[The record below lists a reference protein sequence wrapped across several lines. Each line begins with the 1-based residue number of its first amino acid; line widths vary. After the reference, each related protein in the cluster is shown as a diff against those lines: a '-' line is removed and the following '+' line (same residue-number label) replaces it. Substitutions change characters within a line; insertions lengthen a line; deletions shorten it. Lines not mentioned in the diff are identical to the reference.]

1 MSISVDCQNCGKTLK
16 AKDSAAGKTAKC
28 PDCGEMIRIPELD
41 LVLDAEED
49 FGSSQAAEDDLPL
62 STGGDQKPCPM
73 CGEMIASSAKKCRFC
88 GEYLDETLKK
98 KKKKQSSSGDEE
110 MTTVD
115 WILCILCPGIGCIVG
130 IVRAIQG
137 NSTGGKMI
145 GISIGMAIIWNVLN
159 VFLQAIVQNN

>member
-16 AKDSAAGKTAKC
+16 AKDTAAGKTAKC
-28 PDCGEMIRIPELD
+28 PDCGELIRIPELNE
-41 LVLDAEED
+41 VLDAEED
-49 FGSSQAAEDDLPL
+49 YGGSPSADDDLSLP
-62 STGGDQKPCPM
+62 SSGDQKPCPV

-98 KKKKQSSSGDEE
+98 KKKKLSSSGDED

-115 WILCILCPGIGCIVG
+115 WILCVLCPGIGCIVG

-145 GISIGMAIIWNVLN
+145 GISIGMAVLWNVLS
-159 VFLQAIVQNN
+159 VILRAAAQNN